1 MRRALDAPKGSD
13 VMRNVQVVRLDS
25 ALEEALAN
33 DAEYME
39 ALVQDNW
46 ARVADLV
53 RRLVGRTLVAAP
65 VSVDE
70 LQWGGYFV
78 VDEGTREVVG
88 SCAFKAPPTEE
99 GTVEIAYFTYPG

>member
-1 MRRALDAPKGSD
+1 MK
-13 VMRNVQVVRLDS
+13 NVQLVRLDH
-25 ALEEALAN
+25 AIEEAIAHHP
-33 DAEYME
+33 EYMD

-53 RRLVGRTLVAAP
+53 HRLVGRTLVAVP

-78 VDEGTREVVG
+78 VDEGTRERSLTLPTQG
-88 SCAFKAPPTEE
+88 SRGGDTRREWQGSLSNWRADRRRS
-99 GTVEIAYFTYPG
+99 GG